1 VSEIRQGA
9 DENTITKKYDIY
21 YGLDEQR
28 IKTTY
33 TECRDDACIVSTQTT
48 RYYFGAYEKDI
59 DRFGKTIQTDY
70 IYTPAGLTAMM
81 KGGVLYYLHTDNL
94 GSIQAITDESKNTVS
109 SYYYTP
115 WGARVLL
122 SGVNITDRGYTFH
135 SLSRFLSGSTWSR
148 FA

>member
-1 VSEIRQGA
+1 MSEIRQGV
-9 DENTITKKYDIY
+9 DENTITKKYNIY

-28 IKTTY
+28 IKSVLSLPQGGGL
-33 TECRDDACIVSTQTT
+33 AGATT

-59 DRFGKTIQTDY
+59 DRFGNATQTDY

-81 KGGVLYYLHTDNL
+81 KGGTLYYIHTDNL
-94 GSIQAITDESKNTVS
+94 GSIQAITDESKNTIS

>member
-1 VSEIRQGA
+1 VSEIRQGV
-9 DENTITKKYDIY
+9 DENTITKKYNIY

-28 IKTTY
+28 IKSVLSLPQGGGL
-33 TECRDDACIVSTQTT
+33 AGATT

-59 DRFGKTIQTDY
+59 DRFGNATQTDY

-81 KGGVLYYLHTDNL
+81 KGGTLYYIHTDNL
-94 GSIQAITDESKNTVS
+94 GSIQAITNESKVVVS

-115 WGARVLL
+115 WGGRVLL
-122 SGVNITDRGYTFH
+122 SGANITDRGYTFH

>member
-1 VSEIRQGA
+1 MNNYLLIYENKKIRRVCTGFYKLFEMKIEVIFYA
-9 DENTITKKYDIY
+9 FLSPGGSLMGT
-21 YGLDEQR
+21 
-28 IKTTY
+28 
-33 TECRDDACIVSTQTT
+33 ST

-59 DRFGKTIQTDY
+59 DRFGYATQTDY

-81 KGGVLYYLHTDNL
+81 KGGTLYYIHTDNL
-94 GSIQAITDESKNTVS
+94 GSIQTITDESKNTIS